1 MAVSA
6 RARAP
11 GVELAANCRGVTS
24 ERGTALMLLTA
35 GTGLALR
42 SVSHGFLAGALT
54 PAVARDARAR
64 DASRARSCRARPI
77 HTGRCMTL
85 SVSWLLRCPV
95 CSWGRVHGTA
105 WMLLRVAARPVQ
117 TCGVP
122 TSRDGACAGLAA
134 AALLAMADGAP
145 LWVARAA
152 GACAA
157 LRARAFRGARARG
170 PAFPGPR
177 PGVHPGPGA
186 LHVDPLGACAAG
198 YEALPGDDNCTV
210 RGGVFFRRAGAA
222 GGAGAA
228 AHALWPAP
236 AVHMP
241 VVTPAAAAAAAA
253 AAARDARAEE
263 GEPFFHPSLA
273 ALRVPRRA
281 ERQAAHAP
289 GADAAPVG
297 SPTYP
302 ASFFASMHA
311 SVPQRDGLRWAEAA
325 AAAPAWRAPAGGQ
338 GPSEPAFLPGP
349 ARPGPAAREHGA
361 GQGPGEVA
369 FHPSLARSASASWR
383 RSEAQGTMVR
393 CQAGAAR

>member
-6 RARAP
+6 CPGARRGAGGQLPRRDERAGHGAHAADRRDGP
-11 GVELAANCRGVTS
+11 GAAQR
-24 ERGTALMLLTA
+24 
-35 GTGLALR
+35 
-42 SVSHGFLAGALT
+42 
-54 PAVARDARAR
+54 VARLPRGRAHAR
-64 DASRARSCRARPI
+64 CRAR
-77 HTGRCMTL
+77 
-85 SVSWLLRCPV
+85 CPCQGCQPRAVMSRSTNTHWALHDAV
-95 CSWGRVHGTA
+95 C
-105 WMLLRVAARPVQ
+105 LVAPAMPSAQLGQGARHSLDAVAGCGASVQ
-117 TCGVP
+117 THGML

-157 LRARAFRGARARG
+157 LRARAFRGARARET
-170 PAFPGPR
+170 ACPGPR

-186 LHVDPLGACAAG
+186 LHVDPLGECAAG

-222 GGAGAA
+222 NGAGAA

-236 AVHMP
+236 AVHIP
-241 VVTPAAAAAAAA
+241 VVTLAAAAAAA

-289 GADAAPVG
+289 EADAAPVG